1 MKPVLKPQQFDLCPV
16 LLVHPQLDPM
26 TPYRFSKPFYDH
38 LPSRKESVILEGAG
52 HFPIEQQG
60 LEQMIA
66 AVLAF

>member
-1 MKPVLKPQQFDLCPV
+1 
-16 LLVHPQLDPM
+16 M

-66 AVLAF
+66 AVLAFLRRVEDEL